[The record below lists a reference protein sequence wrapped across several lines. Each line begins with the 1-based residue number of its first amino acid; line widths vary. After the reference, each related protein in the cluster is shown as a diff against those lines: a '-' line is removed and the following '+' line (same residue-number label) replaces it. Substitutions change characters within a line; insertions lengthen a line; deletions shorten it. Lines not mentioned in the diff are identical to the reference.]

1 MLRGA
6 TELSIDAK
14 GRMALPAPER
24 ERMRNVYGSAEMIL
38 TINFQERCLWLYPLE
53 EWDRIE
59 KILAAQSS
67 LDKNI
72 VRMKRLLLGHAKD
85 CSLDAQGRIALS
97 PFLRDYAKLGKKV
110 VLMGQGNKYEIWD
123 AEVFN
128 TLRDSWIDEQAA
140 MEDMGDSAPNIPL

>member
-1 MLRGA
+1 VLRGA

-24 ERMRNVYGSAEMIL
+24 ERLRGDYGSSEMIL

-59 KILAAQSS
+59 KTLTSLSS

-85 CSLDAQGRIALS
+85 CSLDGQGRIALP
-97 PFLRDYAKLGKKV
+97 PFLREYARLGKKV
-110 VLMGQGNKYEIWD
+110 VLMGQGSKYEIWD
-123 AEVFN
+123 AESFN
-128 TLRDSWIDEQAA
+128 TLRDDWIEEQAA
-140 MEDMGDSAPNIPL
+140 VGDMSESTLEITL